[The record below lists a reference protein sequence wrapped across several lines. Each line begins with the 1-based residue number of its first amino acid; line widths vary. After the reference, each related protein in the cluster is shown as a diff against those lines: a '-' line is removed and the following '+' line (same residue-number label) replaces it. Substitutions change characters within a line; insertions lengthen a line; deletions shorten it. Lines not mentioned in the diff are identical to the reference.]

1 MSEVNEESMSTTLE
15 MLAEAIDDRS
25 PVVFMPRVADFIRH
39 IASIIDDYEKDKNN
53 DSSSNEV

>member
-1 MSEVNEESMSTTLE
+1 VSEVNEESMSTTLE